1 MVNRLAT
8 IYGKSEVCHDV
19 VIEPPLLPLTGE
31 QFPLRSTNE
40 AAEARLDV
48 SARGVWRPMDKVFFD
63 VRIFQPTAAS
73 NAAANDPFRKH
84 EMEKKRTYNK
94 RVIDVEKATFVPLV
108 FSTNGA
114 MDREAESFNK
124 RLATL
129 LSLKRNISY
138 SDAISFVR
146 RKLHFS
152 ILITSLIAL
161 RGYRGPVVDQQINEG
176 SYIDLI
182 PRNNL
187 HF

>member
-1 MVNRLAT
+1 
-8 IYGKSEVCHDV
+8 
-19 VIEPPLLPLTGE
+19 
-31 QFPLRSTNE
+31 
-40 AAEARLDV
+40 
-48 SARGVWRPMDKVFFD
+48 
-63 VRIFQPTAAS
+63 
-73 NAAANDPFRKH
+73 
-84 EMEKKRTYNK
+84 MEKKRTYNQ

-114 MDREAESFNK
+114 MGKEAETFNK

-146 RKLHFS
+146 RKIRFS
-152 ILITSLIAL
+152 ILRTSLIAL
-161 RGYRGPVVDQQINEG
+161 RGYRGPVVDQQINED
-176 SYIDLI
+176 SDIDLI